1 MPRFTLP
8 PSDTSWLDRAQS
20 RDGRFDPALGFVL
33 LELDGEHYAIS
44 GRYCGIPDN
53 DEAAQL
59 AAALHVERG
68 LVLDEE
74 GNPCSDFEEG
84 YPTWLPEQAS
94 ILLRFRGSSRTRPAY
109 TFLRW

>member
-1 MPRFTLP
+1 MPRFILP

-33 LELDGEHYAIS
+33 CELDGDTYAIS

-53 DEAAQL
+53 EEAARL
-59 AAALHVERG
+59 VAALHEERG

-74 GNPCSDFEEG
+74 GNPVISDDD
-84 YPTWLPEQAS
+84 PPAWLLGQVS
-94 ILLRFRGSSRTRPAY
+94 ILLRFRGSSRERKPY